1 MSDTTDPIKHAAS
14 GEVAGSEPQRMTNN
28 AARHDAPPQSFATRA
43 AGMSG
48 RIWDAAGMAVV
59 LALLLL
65 ACGLFVDRFFTV
77 INLKGLALSVATI
90 GMISCTMLL
99 CLAAGDFDLSVG
111 SVVAMAGVVGA
122 LTINATDSL
131 LLGIGVAV
139 TAGAVVGLVN
149 GLFIA
154 LLGINALITTL
165 ASMQIV
171 RGLALIFSDGKSVG
185 VSDAGFMTL
194 GISSFLGL
202 PTPVWLMIGCFVIF
216 GLLLNFTTFG
226 RNALAIGGNHEAAR
240 LAGIRTRRN
249 KIIIFTL
256 QGMMAAFAGV
266 ILASRFT
273 SGQPTAGEGLELLV
287 ISACVLGGV
296 SLTGGVGTITG
307 VIVGVFIMGTLN
319 NAMNLLR
326 IDSFWQYVVSG
337 TVLLLAVTL
346 DRLKQRGRRG

>member
-1 MSDTTDPIKHAAS
+1 MTDSPKTAAPD
-14 GEVAGSEPQRMTNN
+14 EVAGSEPQRMRNN
-28 AARHDAPPQSFATRA
+28 AFDNAAETPSMGRRA
-43 AGMSG
+43 LGAGG
-48 RIWDAAGMAVV
+48 KLWDAAGMAVV

-65 ACGLFVDRFFTV
+65 ACSLFVDRFFTV

-111 SVVAMAGVVGA
+111 SVVAMAGVVAA
-122 LTINATDSL
+122 LTIKATGSL
-131 LLGIGVAV
+131 TLGIGVAIV
-139 TAGAVVGLVN
+139 AGGIVGLFN

-185 VSDAGFMTL
+185 ISDMSFMSL

-202 PTPVWLMIGCFVIF
+202 PAPVWVMIACFVIF

-273 SGQPTAGEGLELLV
+273 SGQPNTAEGLELLV

-296 SLTGGVGTITG
+296 SLTGGVGTMTG

-319 NAMNLLR
+319 NAMSLLN

-337 TVLLLAVTL
+337 SVLLLAVTL